1 MNKLLIFFLLFISLK
16 SKLPEALLE
25 LNVVWDQMH
34 LMLTKSTT
42 PDLIKMYY
50 KLIDFFEKQLNEGKD
65 YIKDFDLF
73 YDSKI
78 KQQCIIKFRQ
88 KKYYKKNK

>member
-1 MNKLLIFFLLFISLK
+1 
-16 SKLPEALLE
+16 
-25 LNVVWDQMH
+25 MH

-78 KQQCIIKFRQ
+78 KQQC
-88 KKYYKKNK
+88 N

>member
-1 MNKLLIFFLLFISLK
+1 MTIRFSL
-16 SKLPEALLE
+16 
-25 LNVVWDQMH
+25 
-34 LMLTKSTT
+34 T

-73 YDSKI
+73 YDSKV
-78 KQQCIIKFRQ
+78 KQQCNYNLNYFISNQIQ
-88 KKYYKKNK
+88 GN